1 MNNDAKLVSL
11 VPSWLCVCV
20 WGGYLR
26 AYDEQN
32 EEILCFKNYVVKS
45 QGHFELK
52 NTTFRS
58 GMDQ

>member
-1 MNNDAKLVSL
+1 MMQNLSHLSL
-11 VPSWLCVCV
+11 HGCLCVYV

-32 EEILCFKNYVVKS
+32 EELLCFKIYVVKI

-52 NTTFRS
+52 KTTFRS